1 MTKREAGT
9 FSYNAIRG
17 PACGAPGSGSRSTA
31 QSTLTYLIAAH
42 HGGPKRMLLSSAMMP
57 SPGFRAQRP
66 CVADNSTSEGWQQKL
81 GAATAANS

>member
-1 MTKREAGT
+1 MAKREVGT

-42 HGGPKRMLLSSAMMP
+42 HGGPKTNVIIVRDDAEPWLQSATP
-57 SPGFRAQRP
+57 LCCRQL
-66 CVADNSTSEGWQQKL
+66 DL
-81 GAATAANS
+81 GRLAAKARCRHDSQ